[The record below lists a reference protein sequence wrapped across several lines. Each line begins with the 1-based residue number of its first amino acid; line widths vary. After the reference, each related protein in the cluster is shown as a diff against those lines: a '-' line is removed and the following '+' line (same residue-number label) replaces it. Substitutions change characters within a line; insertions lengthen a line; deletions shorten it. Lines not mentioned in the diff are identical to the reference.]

1 MRTMLA
7 AVMLGCLAS
16 VQPVRAVPDEAVL
29 MGAFMQTH
37 LIHLAST
44 QIDDWTDG
52 QADPVVEELE
62 AALDNWTG
70 AFRAFSRKKLTAQFG
85 DEDTA
90 KARLTAFV
98 SAFTQAEKK
107 GDKTYLKKLSGRL
120 ELDKPWP
127 ADYTALRQAA
137 LQACLG
143 SELDEASAFLGA
155 VETWVDQKK
164 KKKADT
170 PSLEAWLDATL
181 YNKKAAGTGGTA
193 KKKAKPAPPAD
204 PLAAAEAGLGGFSD
218 DGEEM
223 DNPLD
228 ELRSSRAAKRKKAME
243 QARDGMASVARERA
257 AAEQEVA
264 SKKMAAAQA
273 EASALQAHADKLATV
288 EKEALEQRQ
297 NSWTSRLKNIVAT
310 TISTATGVFF
320 GSVGQR
326 AGEAVTDAVFNNK
339 K

>member
-1 MRTMLA
+1 MRAMLA
-7 AVMLGCLAS
+7 AVLLAGLAS
-16 VQPVRAVPDEAVL
+16 VQSARAVPDETVL
-29 MGAFMQTH
+29 MGAFLQTH

-44 QIDDWTDG
+44 QIDDWADG
-52 QADPVVEELE
+52 QAEPVVEELE
-62 AALDNWTG
+62 AALDNWTSG
-70 AFRAFSRKKLTAQFG
+70 LRVFSRKKLTGQFG
-85 DEDTA
+85 NEE
-90 KARLTAFV
+90 KARSSLTAFV

-107 GDKTYLKKLSGRL
+107 GDTAYLKKLCGRL
-120 ELDKPWP
+120 ELEDPWP
-127 ADYTALRQAA
+127 ADYAALRQAA
-137 LQACLG
+137 LQSCL
-143 SELDEASAFLGA
+143 SAELDEASAFLGA
-155 VETWVDQKK
+155 VETWLERRNKT
-164 KKKADT
+164 KADM

-181 YNKKAAGTGGTA
+181 YKKAAGKTGTA
-193 KKKAKPAPPAD
+193 KKKTKPAPPAD

-218 DGEEM
+218 ELEEM

-243 QARDGMASVARERA
+243 QARDGMASVARERE

-264 SKKMAAAQA
+264 AKKLAAAQA
-273 EASALQAHADKLATV
+273 EAAALQAHADKLAAV

-297 NSWTSRLKNIVAT
+297 NSWTSRLKNIVAS

-326 AGEAVTDAVFNNK
+326 AGEAVTDAVFNDK